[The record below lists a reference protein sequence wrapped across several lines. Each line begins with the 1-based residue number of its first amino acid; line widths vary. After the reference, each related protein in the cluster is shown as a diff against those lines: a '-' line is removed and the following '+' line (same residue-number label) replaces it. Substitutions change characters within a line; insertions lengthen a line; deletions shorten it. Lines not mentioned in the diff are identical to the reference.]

1 MYGASQVRWPTQNRQ
16 NELDEKVKVGTE
28 YQETLKR
35 EAQVGVVRDDLG
47 RNGCALTV
55 AMSPNLVACHEEE
68 VHCKIQSRGT
78 GLSSL
83 DPQRLMPLTALL
95 TPACGIEWAFST
107 HVG

>member
-16 NELDEKVKVGTE
+16 KELDEKVKVGTE

-47 RNGCALTV
+47 RNGCALAV

-95 TPACGIEWAFST
+95 TPAYGVERASST